1 VTRLQQRLNRQI
13 STNGSYF
20 GEETMRN
27 LTALVIVPVAL
38 LVMIGCDLASIDPGG
53 GAVSQTVVTVRGGV
67 DTEPAGGGGDEVV
80 AVVTGEPGS
89 LTGTILFDGP
99 KPNLAPLVA
108 KGTSRVDSTVC
119 GAAVSIPDES
129 LLVGEN
135 GGIANVF
142 VYLTKKPKGMTFD
155 PPETQPFLDQG
166 ACIFKPHAL
175 VVWAGVDFELKNSDK
190 VAHNIDAKPA
200 ANSSFNDGMK
210 PGASVVRSFRNAE
223 ALPFQSTCAIHP
235 WMRFFTLVVE
245 HPFVAV
251 TDADGKFEI
260 PNLPPGKHK
269 FRVFQER
276 GSQLERG
283 IEVVVSPGKA
293 TTVEWK
299 YPPAKFGL

>member
-1 VTRLQQRLNRQI
+1 
-13 STNGSYF
+13 
-20 GEETMRN
+20 MRN
-27 LTALVIVPVAL
+27 LTALVIVPAAL
-38 LVMIGCDLASIDPGG
+38 LVIIGCDLAKIDPGG
-53 GAVSQTVVTVRGGV
+53 GAVSQSVVSVRGGV
-67 DTEPAGGGGDEVV
+67 DAGAAGGGADEVV

-99 KPNLAPLVA
+99 RPNLAPLVA
-108 KGTSRVDSTVC
+108 KGTSRVDSSVC
-119 GAAVSIPDES
+119 GAAESIPDES

-142 VYLTKKPKGMTFD
+142 VYLTKKPKGMKFD
-155 PPETQPFLDQG
+155 PPETQPFLDQA

-210 PGASVVRSFRNAE
+210 PGASVVRSFRNSE

-276 GSQLERG
+276 GSQLERS
-283 IEVVVSPGKA
+283 IEVVVSPGQA

-299 YPPAKFGL
+299 YPPSKFGL

>member
-1 VTRLQQRLNRQI
+1 
-13 STNGSYF
+13 
-20 GEETMRN
+20 MRN
-27 LTALVIVPVAL
+27 LTALVIVPAAL
-38 LVMIGCDLASIDPGG
+38 LVMIGCDLAKIDPGG
-53 GAVSQTVVTVRGGV
+53 GAVSQTTVSVRGGV
-67 DTEPAGGGGDEVV
+67 DSGPAGGGGDEVV

-119 GAAVSIPDES
+119 GAAEAIPDES

-142 VYLTKKPKGMTFD
+142 VYLTKKPKGMKFD
-155 PPETQPFLDQG
+155 PPETQPFLDQD

>member
-1 VTRLQQRLNRQI
+1 
-13 STNGSYF
+13 
-20 GEETMRN
+20 MRN
-27 LTALVIVPVAL
+27 LTALVIVPAAL

-53 GAVSQTVVTVRGGV
+53 GAVSQSVVSMRGGA
-67 DTEPAGGGGDEVV
+67 DAAATGGETTEVV
-80 AVVTGEPGS
+80 EVVTGEPGS

-108 KGTSRVDSTVC
+108 KGMSRVDSTVC
-119 GAAVSIPDES
+119 GAAESIPDES
-129 LLVGEN
+129 LLVGES

-142 VYLTKKPKGMTFD
+142 VYLAKTPKGMKFD
-155 PPETQPFLDQG
+155 PPETQPFLDQN

-175 VVWAGVDFELKNSDK
+175 VVWAGIDFELKNSDK

-210 PGASVVRSFRNAE
+210 SGASVVRSFRNTE

-235 WMRFFTLVVE
+235 WMRFFTLVVD
-245 HPFVAV
+245 HPYVAV
-251 TDADGKFEI
+251 TDAEGKFEI
-260 PNLPPGKHK
+260 SNLPPGTHK

-276 GSQLERG
+276 ASQLERS

-299 YPPAKFGL
+299 YTPDKFGL